1 MEVRIMPEK
10 SDQNQEKT
18 YKKEEPKFLKV
29 PRKLIELSIDL
40 GKEQKYSPAVEDAVE
55 RLIKTLE
62 DEDESLVAPSGS
74 AADFCTCFAG
84 GVNCVCAVPG
94 ALVQKPVR
102 KLRLTPRSP
111 ES

>member
-1 MEVRIMPEK
+1 MSEK
-10 SDQNQEKT
+10 SDQNQEKS

-62 DEDESLVAPSGS
+62 DEDESLVAHSGS
-74 AADFCTCFAG
+74 VADFCTCFAAT
-84 GVNCVCAVPG
+84 NCECAKPG
-94 ALVQKPVR
+94 AKVIIPPCPD
-102 KLRLTPRSP
+102 LRIP
-111 ES
+111 EPCPDLLS